1 MSCATHTPGPWRIDG
16 ESDNEG
22 EAETIVAGDGS
33 RTIAWTCNTFDSDA
47 DDGYGEE
54 IITDED
60 RANGYLIAS
69 APDMLEAL
77 QEARDE
83 LIRLYEKFYPN
94 DESDN
99 ETTEI
104 IDYVIATIEQAR
116 GN

>member
-1 MSCATHTPGPWRIDG
+1 MPYTPHTPGPWLIDG
-16 ESDNEG
+16 ESGNEG

-33 RTIAWTCNTFDSDA
+33 RTIAWTCNTFDPEA
-47 DDGYGEE
+47 DDGCGEE

-60 RANGYLIAS
+60 RANGYLIAA

-83 LIRLYEKFYPN
+83 LINLYERVYPN
-94 DESDN
+94 DESEN
-99 ETTEI
+99 GTTEI